1 MLGPMGR
8 RFGGALLLIAVFAC
22 ACTGSGSPSPAGNTK
37 LIVDK
42 DFGSY
47 DSLDPARGS
56 VVVPIM
62 VDKSVYDTLMRINP
76 SDLSKPYPSLAT
88 SYDASSDGKTFTFH
102 LRHGVKFAN
111 GDPLTSGDVLFSLA
125 RVAGINGLGAGSV
138 PALTASAPDPYTV
151 VITRPVS
158 DPALP
163 VEMTVFNAS
172 ILDSK
177 LVQQN
182 GGTTDK
188 SDKAED
194 YLNGPNQAGSGP
206 YVLTSVDRT
215 SQIILKANPLY
226 WGPQPKYTTIILHHA
241 PAATQSLDIQDGQAQ
256 VAVDILPTETS
267 SLNSS
272 VKVTAAP
279 TSDAV
284 NLWLNIDPK
293 VSPLSS
299 NQDFRDAVRYG
310 LDYQGILALEGKG
323 AVQGTGFLPR
333 GFLGSLPASDAPKR
347 DLTRAKAS
355 LAKVGVTNP
364 TITLEYP
371 TDFIVDGVQPG
382 PIVAKIQSDL
392 KEVGIN
398 VVLSGKPS
406 AVDISEAIASKYAM
420 WFCPNSAD
428 YPDPSDFLLSAP
440 GGLVASA
447 FGNRTGVNPQLD
459 SLVTAAQSAVQPADR
474 KTAYQALATAI
485 NGLEYTTMLFQ
496 PSRVLVT
503 AKSVNATIN
512 PFTYLDFGSIT

>member
-1 MLGPMGR
+1 MVPIGR
-8 RFGGALLLIAVFAC
+8 RLAGAMLLAVVLLC
-22 ACTGSGSPSPAGNTK
+22 ACSGNGSPTPATSTK
-37 LIVDK
+37 LVVDK

-88 SYDASSDGKTFTFH
+88 SYDESTDGTTFTFH
-102 LRHGVKFAN
+102 LRQGVKFAN
-111 GDPLTSGDVLFSLA
+111 GDPLTSADVLFSLA

-138 PALTASAPDPYTV
+138 PTLTATAPDANTV
-151 VITRPVS
+151 VITRPAA

-172 ILDSK
+172 ILDAK
-177 LVQQN
+177 LVQQH

-188 SDKAED
+188 NDQAEN

-206 YVLTSVDRT
+206 YMLTSVDRT
-215 SQIILKANPLY
+215 SQIILNANPLY
-226 WGPQPKYTTIILHHA
+226 WGPKPKYTTIVLHHA

-256 VAVDILPTETS
+256 IAVDILPTETAT
-267 SLNSS
+267 LGSS
-272 VKVTAAP
+272 VRVIAAP

-284 NLWLNIDPK
+284 NLWLSINPK
-293 VSPLSS
+293 VSTLSA

-310 LDYQGILALEGKG
+310 IDYQGILALEGKG
-323 AVQGTGFLPR
+323 ATQGTGFLPR
-333 GFLGSLPASDAPKR
+333 GFLGALPASEAPTR
-347 DLTRAKAS
+347 DLTRAKAD
-355 LAKVGVTNP
+355 LAKVGVANP

-371 TDFIVDGVQPG
+371 TDFIVDGVQPV
-382 PIVAKIQSDL
+382 PVVTKIQSDL

-406 AVDISEAIASKYAM
+406 AVDISEAVNGKYAM

-428 YPDPSDFLLSAP
+428 YPDPSDFGISTP
-440 GGLVASA
+440 GGLVASG
-447 FGNRTGVNPQLD
+447 FGNTIGVNPQLD
-459 SLVTAAQSAVQPADR
+459 SLVTAAQSAVKPADR
-474 KTAYQALATAI
+474 KTAYEALARGI
-485 NGLEYTTMLFQ
+485 NKLEYTTMLFQ

-503 AKSVNATIN
+503 SQSVQATIN